1 MDKHVETA
9 LKDLKSDTAGSRAL
23 AAQELAIARGTRNVS
38 RVYLALV
45 KALEVERDRAVQIA
59 ILNSLD
65 VLGESGWGFEPQV
78 CPERK
83 RAFAAIQKLME
94 EHLDDKPLIETAL
107 QPFSWTELVSPI
119 IGEARRLRS
128 VAESR
133 GHPATARVLGS
144 YALRLDL
151 RD

>member
-9 LKDLKSDTAGSRAL
+9 LKDLKSDTPGTRVV
-23 AAQELAIARGTRNVS
+23 AAQELAVARGTKNGKRA
-38 RVYLALV
+38 YAALA
-45 KALEVERDRAVQIA
+45 KALERERDRAVQIA

-65 VLGESGWGFEPQV
+65 VLGESGWGFKPEV

-83 RAFAAIQKLME
+83 SAFAAIRKLIE
-94 EHLDDKPLIETAL
+94 QNLHDLPLIETAV
-107 QPFSWTELVSPI
+107 QPFAWAQHVSAI
-119 IGEARRLRS
+119 IDEARRLRS
-128 VAESR
+128 VAQSR
-133 GHPATARVLGS
+133 GYPATARMLGS